1 MSNTG
6 TYSPSSNELMA
17 IRNALLGWSDVDGIG
32 PEYFASKHVERALYK
47 FLVSGTKVSSGVLKS
62 LSKGRAR
69 INNFF
74 YLINQGIRPA
84 APKQPDCYL
93 DETTLFLEQLAEQAE
108 IWRRGAFV
116 NLDMSRSEQEIY
128 FRVVARTA
136 PVLFNMGFVDAI
148 PHSAQVSRLT
158 ASMANHLGARHSELL
173 QAAIVGWLHDPKLN
187 PKIDLSNENLAT
199 HPINAAGLAWCVLH
213 DKEVSKMLL
222 DYFQGRKDRREDFVA
237 GTVDALAINND
248 SRFVQMMVVL
258 PTYIERVTAVF
269 GPGPA
274 SQFKA
279 VIEARLESAAKG
291 RKPRALPHHL
301 QGILSQIKLDSGLC
315 GISKHMLSAAFAE
328 AELESDDPAGVV
340 EDILDG
346 KLTISMDELARL
358 KTAIIE
364 NAVLQ
369 VLVDSATLLHH
380 HQEVMDSGRLAAE
393 ALVIADPMMLSP
405 HKVASVYSNEVI
417 ERLKSYVVSFDD
429 NNRLLPKGAQEKG
442 LQWQRAVYLSMLS
455 AADRLCGT
463 TLLATFEREHTATT
477 VVEDIDDLRLLI
489 IAETTWCKYARASG
503 KACENA
509 DVQLALSKLEEAYV
523 EVVNQYRKTIYADG
537 DERSLTKFYPCC

>member
-1 MSNTG
+1 MPTTG

-32 PEYFASKHVERALYK
+32 PEYFASKRVERALYK
-47 FLVSGTKVSSGVLKS
+47 FLLSGTRVSPAVLKS

-69 INNFF
+69 VNNFF
-74 YLINQGIRPA
+74 YLINQGIRPT

-116 NLDMSRSEQEIY
+116 NLDMSRQEQEIY
-128 FRVVARTA
+128 FRVVAKTA

-187 PKIDLSNENLAT
+187 PKIDLSKANLAT

-213 DKEVSKMLL
+213 DSEVAKMLL
-222 DYFQGRKDRREDFVA
+222 TYFDGRKDRREGFID

-258 PTYIERVTAVF
+258 PTYIERVTEVF

-274 SQFKA
+274 SQFKT

-291 RKPRALPHHL
+291 RNPRSLPHHL
-301 QGILSQIKLDSGLC
+301 QGILSQIRLDSGLC
-315 GISKHMLSAAFAE
+315 GISKHMLSQAFAA
-328 AELESDDPAGVV
+328 AELDVDDPVGIV

-346 KLTISMDELARL
+346 KLSISMDELARL
-358 KTAIIE
+358 KTGIIE
-364 NAVLQ
+364 HAVLQ

-380 HQEVMDSGRLAAE
+380 HQEVIDSGRMAAE

-405 HKVASVYSNEVI
+405 HKVASVYDNEII
-417 ERLKSYVVSFDD
+417 ERLRSYVASFDD

-442 LQWQRAVYLSMLS
+442 LQWQRAVYLAMLS
-455 AADRLCGT
+455 AADRLCGSS
-463 TLLATFEREHTATT
+463 LLATFEREHTATT
-477 VVEDIDDLRLLI
+477 VVEDIDDLRTLI
-489 IAETTWCKYARASG
+489 IDEATWCKYALASG
-503 KACENA
+503 ADNE
-509 DVQLALSKLEEAYV
+509 DVQLALTKLEEAYV
-523 EVVNQYRKTIYADG
+523 EVVHQYRKAIYANG
-537 DERSLTKFYPCC
+537 DERTLTKFYPSCC